1 MEEEEEEGEV
11 MDEEEEVVEVWE
23 VLEEDKLVIQEVTVH
38 EELEE
43 EEAVPPVEQMTVVTT
58 VFLVQV
64 LSLNPRTSTVIV
76 VSRLSRGRFRRR
88 GPTKEESSMFVPNR
102 GRSSVRSSNGQ
113 ISLLRPPGSIT
124 TININLQEIINKLVA
139 IVDNLLPEEL
149 FRRRETIKEESSSV
163 VPNPERNNVDIS
175 NGWMKWKVVL
185 TMATTLSMI
194 FHLKLEEG
202 EVPEE
207 EVEEVL
213 REKQEEME
221 EEQEEERRNR
231 ESVASVM
238 NQVTP
243 G

>member
-1 MEEEEEEGEV
+1 MVVGVEV
-11 MDEEEEVVEVWE
+11 MDEEEVEEVWE
-23 VLEEDKLVIQEVTVH
+23 VEEDKRVIQEVTVH

-88 GPTKEESSMFVPNR
+88 GPTKEESSKFVPNR

-149 FRRRETIKEESSSV
+149 FRRRETIKEESSFV
-163 VPNPERNNVDIS
+163 VPNPERNNVAIS

-202 EVPEE
+202 EVLEE
-207 EVEEVL
+207 EEEVL